1 MAPSAKKLEQALVDG
16 TREVWI
22 EEPDNVTVNKVR
34 KHVEEKL
41 DLEDGFFS
49 AGQWKNRSK
58 TVIKEHVVKLLEE
71 ADLTPKKKS
80 GPKKAIARKPAGS
93 ESPKQKRNQRPTKQK
108 APKTEDSDASEAE
121 GKVEDVKTA
130 KSDDGEPAL
139 KSSAS
144 PPLKRKRNLKEED
157 DLDIDQK
164 DKKSIK
170 IQKEDDQAVED
181 AILKKQ
187 ADESDDQESSELKK
201 DEEADSKPSTKD
213 EKIDSK
219 PSIKDEDAKNA
230 IPEED
235 EEEYSDVIDEVPTRR
250 KTKKEQKKEPASK
263 DAKSKKSK
271 GTVKKA
277 SSLDDPQEAEVKKLQ
292 SQLVKCGIRK
302 LWHNE
307 LKEHGNDTK
316 AKIRHLRRML
326 ADIGMDG
333 RFSEAKAKEI
343 RETRELLA
351 DAEAA
356 QEMNRLWGSGSGG
369 RASRSKAKTRKF
381 EESEDSGD
389 EAKAEAKADGS
400 EDEEEQEETT
410 FAARR
415 KRAQADLAFLGDDSD
430 SD

>member
-1 MAPSAKKLEQALVDG
+1 M
-16 TREVWI
+16 
-22 EEPDNVTVNKVR
+22 
-34 KHVEEKL
+34 
-41 DLEDGFFS
+41 
-49 AGQWKNRSK
+49 
-58 TVIKEHVVKLLEE
+58 
-71 ADLTPKKKS
+71 
-80 GPKKAIARKPAGS
+80 
-93 ESPKQKRNQRPTKQK
+93 
-108 APKTEDSDASEAE
+108 
-121 GKVEDVKTA
+121 KTA
-130 KSDDGEPAL
+130 KSDDEEPAL

-157 DLDIDQK
+157 DLDFDQK

-170 IQKEDDQAVED
+170 IQREDDQAVED

-187 ADESDDQESSELKK
+187 VGETDDQEPSEIKK
-201 DEEADSKPSTKD
+201 DEEADSKPSIKD
-213 EKIDSK
+213 EK
-219 PSIKDEDAKNA
+219 AKNA
-230 IPEED
+230 VPEED

-250 KTKKEQKKEPASK
+250 KTKKRQKKEPASK
-263 DAKSKKSK
+263 DAKSKKTK
-271 GTVKKA
+271 GTVKRA
-277 SSLDDPQEAEVKKLQ
+277 SSPDDPQEAEIKKLQ

-369 RASRSKAKTRKF
+369 RASRGKVKARKF

-389 EAKAEAKADGS
+389 EAKAEIKADGS